1 MGLLAFAP
9 QHLNALGHR
18 GARPVGDARVGD
30 VALSDLLW
38 SVGLS
43 LCGGYRDQPVEVGR
57 RLGSLRLLPDFDSRP
72 GIRQCSLKCPR
83 LFAVGRVRDLA
94 GLVAFVKVVQ
104 FALGGADN
112 GTRCLDFASQ
122 GVTQRID
129 VLVRSRHLSG
139 QLRTL
144 QLPLLY
150 VAPFWGCLVVEFV
163 YLPSDPVSGTQGL
176 SEYRKCVYQGH
187 LLSGGD
193 LISPIVSDYTDFSR
207 IPAARHTWLSWAGKT
222 MLRHFA
228 LTGAVCAIV
237 LQVLSPM
244 PARADDGMR
253 AAIEGLNDTEN
264 AYVAGVNAAY
274 ATARAALDRL
284 SSELGGA
291 ALGALL
297 GGGMPE
303 PTELLNM
310 VLACRTGLAA
320 AVPAFRD
327 SPPESMQGVAGI
339 NSTIASRLEGAF
351 SPALAI
357 VVEEGKNRVLD
368 AGRNFLGGLLGAPPA
383 PEQSGTSFKARLAS
397 SVLAEIGDLEALL
410 DSGQAALNEQVK
422 AVQEAQAAGEDFL
435 NMFFDECFIATAAYG
450 TNTAVEIDVLRG
462 FRDDVL
468 MRSKEGRDLVGF
480 YYAASPPLAEFIR
493 NHEMLRTAVR
503 EAVIDPIVRGVTLSR
518 PLWTPH

>member
-1 MGLLAFAP
+1 
-9 QHLNALGHR
+9 
-18 GARPVGDARVGD
+18 
-30 VALSDLLW
+30 
-38 SVGLS
+38 
-43 LCGGYRDQPVEVGR
+43 
-57 RLGSLRLLPDFDSRP
+57 
-72 GIRQCSLKCPR
+72 
-83 LFAVGRVRDLA
+83 
-94 GLVAFVKVVQ
+94 
-104 FALGGADN
+104 
-112 GTRCLDFASQ
+112 
-122 GVTQRID
+122 
-129 VLVRSRHLSG
+129 
-139 QLRTL
+139 
-144 QLPLLY
+144 
-150 VAPFWGCLVVEFV
+150 
-163 YLPSDPVSGTQGL
+163 
-176 SEYRKCVYQGH
+176 
-187 LLSGGD
+187 
-193 LISPIVSDYTDFSR
+193 
-207 IPAARHTWLSWAGKT
+207 
-222 MLRHFA
+222 
-228 LTGAVCAIV
+228 
-237 LQVLSPM
+237 M